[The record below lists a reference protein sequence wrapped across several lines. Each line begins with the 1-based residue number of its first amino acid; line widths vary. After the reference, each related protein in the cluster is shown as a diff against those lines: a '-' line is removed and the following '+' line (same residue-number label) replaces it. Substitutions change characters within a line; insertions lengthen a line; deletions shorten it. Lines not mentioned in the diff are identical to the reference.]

1 LEAAAVRKI
10 ALYTLAGTIAMGFA
24 GFICGYVGPI
34 VLNPD
39 ASVGPLLGIFITGPL
54 GALIGAFIGA
64 GAALARLKPAAFAI
78 VAATCTSIVAGATLY
93 AALPEDRWEGIII
106 DASIRGC
113 SSPDTLADGA
123 AAEWDKWITKPGS
136 APRPGWKED
145 VAGMLERDRGV
156 VLTMFVYRQRDVF
169 RQRKPWNKDVLR
181 ATPWQENARMQAFFD
196 RSTQGSC
203 SPYPLGRGAFYSTE
217 WEASSVS
224 PSDIVSSF
232 LGLSLLRDVPATFQE
247 FVRGEKPAS

>member
-1 LEAAAVRKI
+1 LEAAAFRKI
-10 ALYTLAGTIAMGFA
+10 ALYTLGGTIAMGFA
-24 GFICGYVGPI
+24 GFICGYFGPV
-34 VLNPD
+34 VLTPD
-39 ASVGPLLGIFITGPL
+39 ATVGPLLGIFITGPA
-54 GALIGAFIGA
+54 GALIGALIGA
-64 GAALARLKPAAFAI
+64 GAALARLKPAAFTML
-78 VAATCTSIVAGATLY
+78 AATCTSVVAGATLY

-123 AAEWDKWITKPGS
+123 IAEWGKWNKEAWS

-145 VAGMLERDRGV
+145 VADMLQRDRGV

-181 ATPWQENARMQAFFD
+181 ATPWRESARMEVFFD
-196 RSTQGSC
+196 RGTEGSC

-247 FVRGEKPAS
+247 FVHGEKPAS